1 MSSSVSSLILLVHT
15 RCCLI
20 LLCFSPS
27 LLLLFPI
34 KNLLF
39 HFSYINFLS
48 LSASVLFIIELRGL
62 GPGLCL
68 LDPSYAQRCLSGAFG
83 LVSPN
88 HSRKWGLFVCVCL
101 FMVMVV
107 LVVNIF
113 QMRKQT
119 LKNTALPRP
128 RNKVQSRVQIQSP
141 LLYFYFQLKVQ
152 GIY

>member
-1 MSSSVSSLILLVHT
+1 MSSSLSSLILLVHT
-15 RCCLI
+15 CCCLI

-27 LLLLFPI
+27 LLLLSPI
-34 KNLLF
+34 KSPFL
-39 HFSYINFLS
+39 FSYLNFLA
-48 LSASVLFIIELRGL
+48 LSASVLFIIELHGL

-68 LDPSYAQRCLSGAFG
+68 LGPSYAQHCLSSAFE

-101 FMVMVV
+101 FIVVVV

-119 LKNTALPRP
+119 LKNAAFPRSH
-128 RNKVQSRVQIQSP
+128 NKVQSRIQIQSP
-141 LLYFYFQLKVQ
+141 LFYFQLKVQ
-152 GIY
+152 EIY